1 MQIDYAAMREMYDQT
16 GYQLAYYSPIGL
28 LYCMVKSS
36 DRLKLSFIDHNIL
49 IEGDD
54 GIEFIYLRA
63 GGNNERIRSHAQG
76 KSLSYIDPSSRH
88 LFGDLK
94 PSDQKHHEVVY
105 DIRRFT
111 DFSEIPGKARLS
123 RRFAE
128 SYHGVQFRHGNTVDA
143 GFLLTIQKLYT
154 KWQWK
159 TSHSSSHELE
169 SIERICRMRNFPHI
183 EVYSLHDRGDL
194 IAYCIGDRG
203 NGGMFM
209 LHFIKC
215 DTRYRGIYQYFHHKI
230 GHHQRNTYGSHSI
243 NYTNLTDNAGLREM
257 KLQLKPSRFLIP
269 YCSPQC
275 YCC

>member
-36 DRLKLSFIDHNIL
+36 DRLKLSSVDHNIL

-63 GGNNERIRSHAQG
+63 GGNNERTRSHAQG

-105 DIRRFT
+105 DIRRFA
-111 DFSEIPGKARLS
+111 DFSEIPSKARLS
-123 RRFAE
+123 RRFSE
-128 SYHGVQFRHGNTVDA
+128 TYGGIQFRHGNIIDGALLSGIRKLDA
-143 GFLLTIQKLYT
+143 T
-154 KWQWK
+154 WQRN

-169 SIERICRMRNFPHI
+169 SIERR
-183 EVYSLHDRGDL
+183 
-194 IAYCIGDRG
+194 
-203 NGGMFM
+203 
-209 LHFIKC
+209 
-215 DTRYRGIYQYFHHKI
+215 
-230 GHHQRNTYGSHSI
+230 
-243 NYTNLTDNAGLREM
+243 
-257 KLQLKPSRFLIP
+257 
-269 YCSPQC
+269 
-275 YCC
+275 